1 MCVSVYAHVGIC
13 IIKDDMH
20 MCAFDSVSGYGDV
33 SMKDVGIM
41 TL

>member
-1 MCVSVYAHVGIC
+1 MHMLELVLF
-13 IIKDDMH
+13 IKDDMH

-33 SMKDVGIM
+33 SMKGVGIM